1 MVPVLS
7 RWRSVRS
14 SPSGKE
20 RRADYAFDVDR
31 KVVEFRLRSTDISA
45 IRFGISPGYELV
57 HAVRTA
63 LRPQVAPLH
72 WGWFRTLRDE
82 PAGEGF
88 RLMAVISGVD
98 GYLPDFLTADPSGD
112 MTPEEELERLRQ
124 VPDDQLRYD
133 LHKME
138 IRAGGARQQEIRE
151 LIADPARARTA
162 IVAAWQQ
169 VWETLL
175 APVWPQMLR
184 LLRADIAVR
193 ARRSSDAGLAEM
205 VATLHS
211 TVTWHDDAV
220 RVELPHYEATVDCG
234 GTGLLLV
241 PSVMATRRCA
251 VLDEP
256 PTHPTIFYPAHGISE
271 TWHRPTSGALNALT
285 ALLGS
290 ARARLIMEL
299 QQPLSTTECAEL
311 TGLAASTASHHLTVL
326 RNAGLVDSRRAGPRV
341 LHTRTPLS
349 EALAGGR

>member
-1 MVPVLS
+1 M
-7 RWRSVRS
+7 
-14 SPSGKE
+14 
-20 RRADYAFDVDR
+20 DR
-31 KVVEFRLRSTDISA
+31 KVVEFRLGTTDISA

-57 HAVRTA
+57 HAVRA
-63 LRPQVAPLH
+63 VLRPQVVPLH
-72 WGWFRTLRDE
+72 WGWFRSLRDE
-82 PAGEGF
+82 AGSEGF
-88 RLMAVISGVD
+88 RLMAVIAGVD
-98 GYLPDFLTADPSGD
+98 GYMPDFLTTDPSGD
-112 MTPEEELERLRQ
+112 MTPEEELERLRR
-124 VPDDQLRYD
+124 VPDDRLRSD
-133 LHKME
+133 LEKMVL
-138 IRAGGARQQEIRE
+138 RSSGARQQEIRE
-151 LIADPARARTA
+151 LIADPTRARTA

-169 VWETLL
+169 VWDALL

-211 TVTWHDDAV
+211 TVTWHNDVV
-220 RVELPHYEATVDCG
+220 RVQLPHYEASVDCG
-234 GTGLLLV
+234 GTGLLLA

-271 TWHRPTSGALNALT
+271 TWHRPTSDVLEALS

-290 ARARLIMEL
+290 ARARLVLEL
-299 QQPLSTTECAEL
+299 QQPLSTSECARL

-326 RNAGLVDSRRAGPRV
+326 RNAGLVDSRRAGGRV

-349 EALAGGR
+349 EALAGGH